1 MKRSPAIGSGAPL
14 SQEGHHRRLRPAPG
28 QRAPPKTQPPASSRT
43 SQNRLFSCP
52 SLLNAKKPNRVEPTA
67 NSGILLFKIASSS
80 QRACAKP
87 NLPCRIG
94 YAPHGYN
101 TPESKELLLAAA
113 ANQKCSSGIPAPR
126 AGHNGNCQ

>member
-14 SQEGHHRRLRPAPG
+14 SKEGHHRRLRPAPG
-28 QRAPPKTQPPASSRT
+28 QRAPPKTQPPASSRN

-52 SLLNAKKPNRVEPTA
+52 SLLNAKKPKRVEPTA
-67 NSGILLFKIASSS
+67 NSGIPLFKIASSS

-101 TPESKELLLAAA
+101 TPESKELLLAVGGKSKALVRKPGPTSRS
-113 ANQKCSSGIPAPR
+113 QW
-126 AGHNGNCQ
+126 